1 MGLNIRI
8 SKDSNVPLH
17 EQLAAQIVL
26 LIGSDKLKPGDALPS
41 SRELESWLGIHRN
54 TVVQAYQDPI
64 LNLLVEKKQGK
75 RLSVRHQRPQ
85 GGEPIDDLVNSFL
98 VKARQCGYTLEELS
112 RKLQQR
118 MLSPPPERVL
128 VVSDDAGMRVLL
140 PIELKQRFGCP
151 VEACTVEEL
160 ESDPE
165 LMIGALV
172 VSPPGHIPKIAEL
185 LPPERPAIPIT
196 YSSADP
202 HLDLIR
208 RLERSSVIA
217 LVSISK
223 YFLKTARAVLAPAA
237 GRCHSMREYLLPENE
252 EDLQGVADLVFCDLS
267 AYRAARRQF
276 TRARVVSH
284 RMISDQCMDQIG
296 SLLSCSSAKAAS

>member
-8 SKDSNVPLH
+8 SKEGNVPLH

-26 LIGSDKLKPGDALPS
+26 LIGSGKLKPGDALPS

-54 TVVQAYQDPI
+54 TVSQAYQDPI
-64 LNLLVEKKQGK
+64 LNLLVEKKHGK
-75 RLSVRHQRPQ
+75 RLAVRHRRSQV
-85 GGEPIDDLVNSFL
+85 GEPIDNLIDSFL
-98 VKARQCGYTLEELS
+98 VEARQRGYTLKELS

-128 VVSDDAGMRVLL
+128 VLSDDAGMRVLL

-151 VEACTVEEL
+151 VEAHTVEEL
-160 ESDPE
+160 AADPE

-208 RLERSSVIA
+208 CLERSSVIA

-223 YFLKTARAVLAPAA
+223 YFLQTARAVLAPAA
-237 GRCHSMREYLLPENE
+237 GRRHSMREYLLSENE
-252 EDLQGVADLVFCDLS
+252 DDLQGVANLVFCDLA

-276 TRARVVSH
+276 TSARVIAH
-284 RMISDQCMDQIG
+284 RMISDQCMDQIA
-296 SLLSCSSAKAAS
+296 SLLSSSSVNAGS

>member
-8 SKDSNVPLH
+8 SKDGNVPLH

-26 LIGSDKLKPGDALPS
+26 LIGSGKLKPGDALPS

-54 TVVQAYQDPI
+54 TVSQAYQDPI
-64 LNLLVEKKQGK
+64 LNLLVEKKHGK
-75 RLSVRHQRPQ
+75 RLVVRCQRPQ
-85 GGEPIDDLVNSFL
+85 AGESIDALVDSFL
-98 VKARQCGYTLEELS
+98 VDARQRGYTLQQLS

-151 VEACTVEEL
+151 VEACGVEEL
-160 ESDPE
+160 MSDPE

-172 VSPPGHIPKIAEL
+172 VSPPGHIPKVAGL
-185 LPPERPAIPIT
+185 LPPERPAVPIT

-208 RLERSSVIA
+208 CLERSSVIA
-217 LVSISK
+217 LVSVSE
-223 YFLKTARAVLAPAA
+223 YFLRTARAVLAPAA
-237 GRCHSMREYLLPENE
+237 GSRHSMREYLLSDNE
-252 EDLQGVADLVFCDLS
+252 EDLQAVADLVRSSRGRF
-267 AYRAARRQF
+267 RRK
-276 TRARVVSH
+276 S
-284 RMISDQCMDQIG
+284 G
-296 SLLSCSSAKAAS
+296 

>member
-8 SKDSNVPLH
+8 SKDGNVPLH

-26 LIGSDKLKPGDALPS
+26 LIGSGKLKPGDALPS

-54 TVVQAYQDPI
+54 TVSQAYHDPI
-64 LNLLVEKKQGK
+64 LNLLVEKKHGK
-75 RLSVRHQRPQ
+75 RLAVRRRRSQS
-85 GGEPIDDLVNSFL
+85 GEPIDALIDSFL
-98 VKARQCGYTLEELS
+98 VEARQRGYTLEQVS
-112 RKLQQR
+112 QKIQQR
-118 MLSPPPERVL
+118 MLAPPPERVI

-140 PIELKQRFGCP
+140 PIELNQRFGCP
-151 VEACTVEEL
+151 VEACTVAEL
-160 ESDPE
+160 ASDPE

-172 VSPPGHIPKIAEL
+172 VSPAGHIPKIAGL
-185 LPPERPAIPIT
+185 LRPERPAVPIT

-208 RLERSSVIA
+208 GLERSSAIA
-217 LVSISK
+217 LVSVSE
-223 YFLKTARAVLAPAA
+223 YFLKTARAVLTPAM
-237 GRCHSMREYLLPENE
+237 GRRHSMREYLLSENE
-252 EDLQGVADLVFCDLS
+252 EDLQGVADLVFCDLA

-276 TRARVVSH
+276 TSARVIAH

-296 SLLSCSSAKAAS
+296 SLLSSSSLNAGS

>member
-8 SKDSNVPLH
+8 SKDGNVPLH

-26 LIGSDKLKPGDALPS
+26 LIGSGKLKPGDALAS

-64 LNLLVEKKQGK
+64 LNLLVEKKHGK
-75 RLSVRHQRPQ
+75 RLAVRRQSAQ
-85 GGEPIDDLVNSFL
+85 GGEPIDDLVDSFL
-98 VKARQCGYTLEELS
+98 VEARQRGYTLEQLS
-112 RKLQQR
+112 RKLQKR
-118 MLSPPPERVL
+118 MLSQPPERVL

-151 VEACTVEEL
+151 VEAHTVGEL
-160 ESDPE
+160 AADPE
-165 LMIGALV
+165 LTIGALV
-172 VSPPGHIPKIAEL
+172 VSPPGHIPKVAEL
-185 LPPERPAIPIT
+185 LPPERPAVPIT
-196 YSSADP
+196 YCSADP

-208 RLERSSVIA
+208 CLERSSVIA

-223 YFLKTARAVLAPAA
+223 YFLKTARAVLAPAM
-237 GRCHSMREYLLPENE
+237 GRRHSMREYLLSDNE
-252 EDLQGVADLVFCDLS
+252 EDLQGVADLVFCDLAAS
-267 AYRAARRQF
+267 RAARRQF
-276 TRARVVSH
+276 TSARVIPH

-296 SLLSCSSAKAAS
+296 SLLSCFSVNSGS